1 METIS
6 SMDLDEIVKEKD
18 YMYLKNI
25 KSSLKELIVSM
36 FNDSNNNDNKY
47 CSRCNGHGI
56 VLAPEGNI
64 NCSCIYET
72 ENKEDLIYENYID
85 FLYYGFEFSVFRA
98 HYHSVEINIG
108 CDIMYQIGSIINK
121 LQQLEDISE
130 NGDSYLHS
138 ELIGLMIGL
147 GEMIGCPWEKTKAS
161 LINRIRKNKVK

>member
-6 SMDLDEIVKEKD
+6 NMDLDEIVKEKD

-36 FNDSNNNDNKY
+36 FNNSDKNDNKH

-72 ENKEDLIYENYID
+72 ANKEDLVYENYID

-98 HYHSVEINIG
+98 HHYSVEINTG
-108 CDIMYQIGSIINK
+108 YDIMYQIGSIINK
-121 LQQLEDISE
+121 LQQLEEMGEDI
-130 NGDSYLHS
+130 DTYLHA

-147 GEMIGCPWEKTKAS
+147 GEMIDCPWEKTKAS
-161 LINRIRKNKVK
+161 LVNRIRKNKVK